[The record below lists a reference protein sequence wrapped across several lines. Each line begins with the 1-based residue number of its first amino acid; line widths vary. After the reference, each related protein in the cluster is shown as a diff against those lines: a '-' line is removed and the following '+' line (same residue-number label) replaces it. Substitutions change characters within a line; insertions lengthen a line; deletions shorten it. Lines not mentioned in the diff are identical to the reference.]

1 MRWRKGSAVLFYGS
15 LLSLGVL
22 LAGCATSN
30 KPLLEKAPS
39 AAASPVSEAPATT
52 NKLAPPEINSV
63 NAAVKRVF
71 KDAAVVDATR
81 NPSFVDGDFNG
92 DRSQDIAVVIKPD
105 PERLAAMNEE
115 YPAWM
120 LRDPF
125 GTMQAKGPRLRV
137 AAGDVLLAIIHGYGP
152 EGWRDSQ
159 ATQTFLL
166 KNAAGSAMKTQALKE
181 FVAANQGKKL
191 PQLRG
196 DLLAES
202 IGDKS
207 GYFYFADA
215 TYAWYDPKTFTG
227 EPPTRRGHGD
237 QKLKQ

>member
-1 MRWRKGSAVLFYGS
+1 MRWRRVSAVLFYGS
-15 LLSLGVL
+15 LLSFAVF
-22 LAGCATSN
+22 LAGCATNN
-30 KPLLEKAPS
+30 KPLVEKAPS
-39 AAASPVSEAPATT
+39 AAPSPASEPVVSISKPS
-52 NKLAPPEINSV
+52 PPEINSV

-71 KDAAVVDATR
+71 KDAAVVDTSR
-81 NPSFVDGDFNG
+81 TLSFVDGDFNG
-92 DRSQDIAVVIKPD
+92 DRSQDIAVVIKPEPD
-105 PERLAAMNEE
+105 RLAAMNEE

-125 GTMQAKGPRLRV
+125 GTMQAKSPRLRI
-137 AAGDVLLAIIHGYGP
+137 AADDVLLAIIHGYGP

-166 KNAAGSAMKTQALKE
+166 KNAAGSTMKTHPLKD
-181 FVAANQGKKL
+181 FVAANQDKKL
-191 PQLRG
+191 PPLRG
-196 DLLAES
+196 DLLGES

-215 TYAWYDPKTFTG
+215 TYAWYDPKTFNG
-227 EPPTRRGHGD
+227 QPPPRRGHGD